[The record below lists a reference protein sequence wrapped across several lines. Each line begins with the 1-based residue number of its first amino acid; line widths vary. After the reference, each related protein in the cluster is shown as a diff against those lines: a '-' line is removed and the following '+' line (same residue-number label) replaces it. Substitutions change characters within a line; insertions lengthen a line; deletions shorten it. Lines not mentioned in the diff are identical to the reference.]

1 MLLYWEMSLSNRTL
15 AILVLIAALLAG
27 GAGFLA
33 LRSGVF
39 GGQQSAALVG
49 GPFQLVDQN
58 GKPVDEKLLKGK
70 WTAVFFGYT
79 YCPEACPTTLTTL
92 AQAID
97 QMGPKAADVQVVF
110 VSIDPARDTPAQL
123 KMYLSSQSF
132 PKGAI
137 GLTGSAAQ
145 VAAAAKAYKV
155 YYAKS
160 GTGANYAMDHSTAL
174 YLMDPR
180 GRFDRVIA
188 YGVTPEEMKRQI
200 TDAMRG
206 A

>member
-1 MLLYWEMSLSNRTL
+1 MSRTVWSIL
-15 AILVLIAALLAG
+15 AILAIAFAAITGLAVKRG
-27 GAGFLA
+27 ILGA
-33 LRSGVF
+33 SS
-39 GGQQSAALVG
+39 QSAAIG
-49 GPFQLVDQN
+49 GPFHLVDQR
-58 GKPVDEKLLKGK
+58 GQATDEGALKHK
-70 WTAVFFGYT
+70 WSAVFFGYT

>member
-1 MLLYWEMSLSNRTL
+1 MLVI
-15 AILVLIAALLAG
+15 AVAAAALFAAI
-27 GAGFLA
+27 AGFA
-33 LRSGVF
+33 AWRTGVF
-39 GGQQSAALVG
+39 GGEQPSLVG

-58 GKPVDEKLLKGK
+58 GKPTTEAALKGK

-92 AQAID
+92 AKALD
-97 QMGPKAADVQVVF
+97 ELGPKAADVQVVF

-123 KMYLSSQSF
+123 KSYLSSQAF
-132 PKGAI
+132 PRGTI

-160 GTGANYAMDHSTAL
+160 GSGPDYAMDHSTAL
-174 YLMDPR
+174 YLMNPR

-188 YGVTPEEMKRQI
+188 YGVTPEEMSRQI
-200 TDAMRG
+200 ADAMRG
-206 A
+206 S